1 MNLNCAL
8 LHTDAEIL
16 EKLQGFVRNI
26 PFLTLCGSYTDP
38 LAALKDY
45 YVSKVDVYVVGLSSA
60 PTGEISGMDFC
71 RLLSSHTRVIFVAD
85 TERYAAD
92 CFRLDAL
99 DYLTGDFGFSTFFQA
114 ANKAMRWFT
123 LKAGKATPSGTS
135 HEAEEE
141 RVIYLRSD
149 SRILRLHLEEINYI
163 ESCGD
168 YVRDLLPQ
176 RAPSLHEPVYHEVHG
191 RTVARD
197 GLRAHPPLVHRPQT
211 GHGCHRFQHGQRRR
225 PGNPHR
231 RRLSRPAESLPGWGH
246 HPVSLL
252 DFALGNPFAKGQV

>member
-99 DYLTGDFGFSTFFQA
+99 DYLTGDLGFSTFF
-114 ANKAMRWFT
+114 R
-123 LKAGKATPSGTS
+123 KATPSGTP
-135 HEAEEE
+135 HEAEEK

-149 SRILRLHLEEINYI
+149 SRILRLRLEEINYI

-168 YVRDLLPQ
+168 YVKIYCRNEP
-176 RAPSLHEPVYHEVHG
+176 RPFMSLCTMKCMEG
-191 RTVARD
+191 R
-197 GLRAHPPLVHRPQT
+197 
-211 GHGCHRFQHGQRRR
+211 
-225 PGNPHR
+225 
-231 RRLSRPAESLPGWGH
+231 LPGT
-246 HPVSLL
+246 
-252 DFALGNPFAKGQV
+252 DFVRIHRSFIVRKRAMDAIGSSTISIGAREIPIGDAYRDRLKACLAGVTIL